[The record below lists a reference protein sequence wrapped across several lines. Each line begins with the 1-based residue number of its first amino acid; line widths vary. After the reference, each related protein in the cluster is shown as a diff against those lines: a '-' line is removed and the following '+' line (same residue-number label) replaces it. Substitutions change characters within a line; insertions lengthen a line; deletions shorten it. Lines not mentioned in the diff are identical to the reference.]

1 MFSFL
6 QKDVSDVIASLEN
19 AYYIVRKAEIEKEL
33 QSVESTL
40 QSVDIKENLRLLRA
54 YSLQILKNEIAEHY
68 RADTRTAF
76 TIKNI
81 KSQNGGSPTGISCC
95 FEYYLFCKK
104 FVLVRI

>member
-81 KSQNGGSPTGISCC
+81 KAKTEDLLR
-95 FEYYLFCKK
+95 EYPVVLSTTYSAKK
-104 FVLVRI
+104 LY